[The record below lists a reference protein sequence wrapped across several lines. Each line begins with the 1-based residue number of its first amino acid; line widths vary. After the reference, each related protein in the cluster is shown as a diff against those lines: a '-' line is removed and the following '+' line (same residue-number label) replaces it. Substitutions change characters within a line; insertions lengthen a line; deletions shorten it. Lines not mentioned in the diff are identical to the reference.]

1 MQSPVSSRQG
11 GTDVSAPLRLSLA
24 CEDYDRTR
32 PLLDGSVRP
41 EGIALTVIT
50 LQVEE
55 TFFRM
60 LRHREFDVS
69 ELSLASY
76 AVSLARDDRPFVAI
90 PIFPS
95 RSFRHQGVFVNADS
109 GIAEP
114 ADLRG
119 KVVGVPEWQLT
130 ACVWIRGL
138 LADDYGVPLDS
149 VRYRT
154 GGIERPGR
162 PEKLA
167 VDVPA
172 GVDIAPLGD
181 GLTLSDALAGG
192 QIDALYT
199 PRAPSSFLR
208 GDPRVRRL
216 WTDVRAEEAG
226 WFARTG
232 IFPIMHVVALRRD
245 VYERD
250 RWVAQ
255 SLYKA
260 FVAARDLAYAKLRE
274 TAALSYM
281 LPWLPVELEHTQR
294 LLGTDYWSYG
304 LEPNRAQLDTFLRYH
319 HEQGLSPRRLAPDDL
334 FVPETLEAAVV

>member
-1 MQSPVSSRQG
+1 M
-11 GTDVSAPLRLSLA
+11 SARLHLSLA

-32 PLLDGSVRP
+32 PLLDGTVRP
-41 EGIALTVIT
+41 EGISLTVIT

-60 LRHREFDVS
+60 VRHREFDAS

-76 AVSLARDDRPFVAI
+76 AVSLSRQDRPFVAI
-90 PIFPS
+90 PAFPS
-95 RSFRHQGVFVNADS
+95 RSFRHQGVFVNAAS
-109 GIAEP
+109 GIDEP

-130 ACVWIRGL
+130 ACVWIRGM
-138 LADDYGVPLDS
+138 LAEDYGVPVDS

-154 GGIERPGR
+154 GGIERAGR

-167 VDVPA
+167 VAVPD
-172 GVDIAPLGD
+172 GVDIAPLDD
-181 GLTLSDALAGG
+181 GVTLSDALADGR
-192 QIDALYT
+192 IDALYT
-199 PRAPSSFLR
+199 PRAPSCFLR
-208 GDPRVRRL
+208 GDRRVRRL
-216 WTDVRAEEAG
+216 WSDVRAEEAA

-232 IFPIMHVVALRRD
+232 IFPIMHVVALRREL
-245 VYERD
+245 YERH
-250 RWVAQ
+250 RWVAR

-260 FVAARDLAYAKLRE
+260 FVAARDQAYAKLRE

-281 LPWLPVELEHTQR
+281 LPWLPVELEHTQQ

-304 LEPNRAQLDTFLRYH
+304 LGPNRGQLDTFLRYH
-319 HEQGLSPRRLAPDDL
+319 HEQGLSPRRLSPDEL
-334 FVPETLEAAVV
+334 FVPETLEAAVI

>member
-1 MQSPVSSRQG
+1 MSTRLQ
-11 GTDVSAPLRLSLA
+11 LSLA

-32 PLLDGSVRP
+32 ALLDGSVRP
-41 EGIALTVIT
+41 EGISLTVLV

-76 AVSLARDDRPFVAI
+76 AISLSRDDPPFVAI
-90 PIFPS
+90 PAFPS
-95 RSFRHQGVFVNADS
+95 RSFRHQGVFVNAAA

-114 ADLRG
+114 DDLRG
-119 KVVGVPEWQLT
+119 RTVGVPEWQLT
-130 ACVWIRGL
+130 AGVWIRGL

-162 PEKLA
+162 SEKLA

-172 GVDIAPLGD
+172 GVDIAPLEAGV
-181 GLTLSDALAGG
+181 TLSDALADGR
-192 QIDALYT
+192 IDALYT

-216 WTDVRAEEAG
+216 WPDVRAEEAA

-245 VYERD
+245 VYERH

-260 FVAARDLAYAKLRE
+260 FVQARDLAYAKLRE

-281 LPWLPVELEHTQR
+281 LPWLPVELERTRQ
-294 LLGTDYWSYG
+294 LLGADYWSYG

-319 HEQGLSPRRLAPDDL
+319 HEQGLSRRRLTPDEL
-334 FVPETLEAAVV
+334 FVPETLEAVVV